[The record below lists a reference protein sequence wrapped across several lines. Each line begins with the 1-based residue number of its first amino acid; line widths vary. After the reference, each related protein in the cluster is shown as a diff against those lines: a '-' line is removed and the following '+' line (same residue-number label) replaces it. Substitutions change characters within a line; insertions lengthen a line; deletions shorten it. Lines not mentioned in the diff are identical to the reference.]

1 MLEINERP
9 RRDLRRLIE
18 LIGQRR
24 VEREL
29 SVHRTTVQRWLDGR
43 VRIPGSQLL
52 AIRALLGDHP
62 GTAGK
67 WHSWRFHDGH
77 LLSPAGDAYTAGDV
91 MAIGLNRQR
100 IAWLEREVARL
111 RARLAIVEED
121 ARRHTGAAN
130 EDLRVRA
137 RRSG

>member
-29 SVHRTTVQRWLDGR
+29 NVHRTTVARWLSGA
-43 VRIPGSQLL
+43 VRLPGAQHS
-52 AIRALLGDHP
+52 AVRALLGDLP
-62 GTAGK
+62 GTAGR
-67 WHSWRFHDGH
+67 WTGWRFHDGK
-77 LLSPAGDAYTAGDV
+77 LLSPAGDAYTASDV

-100 IAWLEREVARL
+100 IAWLERELLAAKARIAL
-111 RARLAIVEED
+111 LEQSYPQ
-121 ARRHTGAAN
+121 AAN
-130 EDLRVRA
+130 DRRA
-137 RRSG
+137 TGS